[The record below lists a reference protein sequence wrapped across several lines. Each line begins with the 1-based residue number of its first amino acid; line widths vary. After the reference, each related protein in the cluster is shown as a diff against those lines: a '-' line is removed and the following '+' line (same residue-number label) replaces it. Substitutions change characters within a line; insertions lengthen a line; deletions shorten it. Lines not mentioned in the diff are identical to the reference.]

1 MTGKNKQRVRT
12 RPTCFSVFGSALG
25 GRAFW
30 RARDGSGAVEM
41 ALLAPVMIFFMMASF
56 VVFDTTRAL
65 GQMAVA
71 ANTVADL
78 ATRVFDMDDA
88 RGGAFIDTAEAILSS
103 YAGGSTLDVSVT
115 SVANDLTDGS
125 DTALEVVWSVSND
138 AAKKLT
144 NADLD
149 RYALPSVPD
158 GESII
163 LVVVEMDYAP
173 VFRVRGIAPSF
184 RFEEVAVRRP
194 RFVDEVCFLHS
205 DGRQDCS
212 DTNNI
217 DGVEIQTVQ

>member
-1 MTGKNKQRVRT
+1 MTGKNKRRART
-12 RPTCFSVFGSALG
+12 RPASVG
-25 GRAFW
+25 AFAGAFL

-41 ALLAPVMIFFMMASF
+41 ALLAPVIIFFMMASF
-56 VVFDTTRAL
+56 VIFDTTRAL

-78 ATRVFDMDDA
+78 ATRVFDMDDR
-88 RGGAFIDTAEAILSS
+88 RGVAFIDTAEAILGS
-103 YAGGSTLDVSVT
+103 YADGSTLNVSVT
-115 SVANDLTDGS
+115 SVANDLTDSS
-125 DTALEVVWSVSND
+125 DTALEVVWSVASD
-138 AAKKLT
+138 PAKELT

-149 RYALPSVPD
+149 SYDFPTVPN
-158 GESII
+158 GESVI

-173 VFRVRGIAPSF
+173 VFRVRGIAPRF
-184 RFEEVAVRRP
+184 QFEEVAVRRP

-217 DGVEIQTVQ
+217 DGVEVQTVQ